1 MFLGFCALLIVALVP
16 LTRGHLGRLAEIRLR
31 WVPLAVAALAIQ
43 VLVITVWPRMP
54 HGLAV
59 SAHLATYGMLGA
71 VVWANRAI
79 PGMVVI
85 AFGAG
90 SNALAI
96 AVNDGT
102 LPASA
107 TALRQAGIKPRVGF
121 QNSGVLLHPHLAWL
135 GDVMVTP
142 SWLPL
147 RNMLSVGDLAILLG
161 AMILVMRV
169 THSAPPSTSEE
180 SKESEPKP
188 EPSSRPV
195 AQLV

>member
-31 WVPLAVAALAIQ
+31 WVPLAVAALAVQ

-59 SAHLATYGMLGA
+59 GAHLATYVMLGA

-85 AFGAG
+85 ALGAA

-107 TALRQAGIKPRVGF
+107 SALRQAGIKPRVGF
-121 QNSGVLLHPHLAWL
+121 QNSGVLLHPHLSWL

-147 RNMLSVGDLAILLG
+147 RNMLSVGDLVILLG
-161 AMILVMRV
+161 ALILVMRV
-169 THSAPPSTSEE
+169 THSSPQGNGSQ
-180 SKESEPKP
+180 ESEQQQTQHGGQ
-188 EPSSRPV
+188 PV
-195 AQLV
+195 AQLA

>member
-1 MFLGFCALLIVALVP
+1 MFLGFCALLIVAMVP

-31 WVPLAVAALAIQ
+31 WVPLAVVALAIQ

-54 HGLAV
+54 HGIAV
-59 SAHLATYGMLGA
+59 TAHLASYAMLGA
-71 VVWANRAI
+71 VVWVNRAI

-85 AFGAG
+85 ALGAG
-90 SNALAI
+90 ANALAI

-121 QNSGVLLHPHLAWL
+121 QNSGVLAHPHLTWL
-135 GDVMVTP
+135 GDIMVTP

-147 RNMLSVGDLAILLG
+147 RNMLSVGDLVLLAG
-161 AMILVMRV
+161 ALILVMKL
-169 THSAPPSTSEE
+169 THSAPKAE
-180 SKESEPKP
+180 EPKP
-188 EPSSRPV
+188 AEPLAALNPMAV
-195 AQLV
+195 

>member
-1 MFLGFCALLIVALVP
+1 MFLGFCALLIVAMVP

-31 WVPLAVAALAIQ
+31 WVPLAVVALAIQ

-54 HGLAV
+54 HGIAV
-59 SAHLATYGMLGA
+59 AAHLASYAMLGA
-71 VVWANRAI
+71 VVWVNRAI

-85 AFGAG
+85 ALGAG
-90 SNALAI
+90 ANALAI

-121 QNSGVLLHPHLAWL
+121 QNSGVLAHPHLTWL
-135 GDVMVTP
+135 GDIMVTP

-147 RNMLSVGDLAILLG
+147 RNMLSVGDLVLLAG
-161 AMILVMRV
+161 ALILVMKL
-169 THSAPPSTSEE
+169 THSAPKAE
-180 SKESEPKP
+180 EPKLA
-188 EPSSRPV
+188 EPLAALNPMAV
-195 AQLV
+195 

>member
-16 LTRGHLGRLAEIRLR
+16 LTGGRLRRLSEIKFR

-59 SAHLATYGMLGA
+59 GAHLATYAMLGA
-71 VVWANRAI
+71 VVWVNRAV

-85 AFGAG
+85 ALGAG
-90 SNALAI
+90 ANALAI

-107 TALRQAGIKPRVGF
+107 HALAAAGIKPRVGF
-121 QNSGVLLHPHLAWL
+121 QNSGVIVHPHLAWL
-135 GDVMVTP
+135 GDIMVTP

-147 RNMLSVGDLAILLG
+147 RNMMSIGDLVLLAG
-161 AMILVMRV
+161 AAILVMRV
-169 THSAPPSTSEE
+169 SHSAP
-180 SKESEPKP
+180 KP
-188 EPSSRPV
+188 DATRQE
-195 AQLV
+195 LVLERVPQPA